1 MNCFLSK
8 INIQGFKSQVCGF
21 KFEQSVFMF
30 LGLSWNCRQIIQ
42 VAIYFLL
49 IHFWNNI
56 KWFDVVK
63 VYWSVTLFTSDK
75 SDLQGPENYITV
87 FAITTVGNFPSRFF
101 SVQVDLFHSM
111 HSKDIKLLP
120 CCWLEE
126 TCMGCTFE
134 FSWILLFFLCFFF
147 SFTFFRTF
155 VSLCVFSSSFSSSL
169 FFASLAT
176 ATDFFIGGGLSNL
189 SELLTIEPQGFI
201 FLCVWLFDVNVCFA
215 LSNFF

>member
-1 MNCFLSK
+1 
-8 INIQGFKSQVCGF
+8 
-21 KFEQSVFMF
+21 MF
-30 LGLSWNCRQIIQ
+30 LCSWVFLGIAGKSYRWQYISCSSIFETILNGLTSLRYTGVSHFLRQI
-42 VAIYFLL
+42 
-49 IHFWNNI
+49 
-56 KWFDVVK
+56 K
-63 VYWSVTLFTSDK
+63 VICK
-75 SDLQGPENYITV
+75 GPKIISV

-126 TCMGCTFE
+126 TYMGCTFE

-176 ATDFFIGGGLSNL
+176 ATDFFIGVCLSNL